1 MSGSP
6 PGFDLGSDERI
17 LATVDAIPRGRVA
30 SYGQV
35 AQEAGL
41 PGRARLVGRVLGRL
55 DADRELPWWRVLR
68 ADGSLAELGGGGAR
82 QRGRLEAEG
91 VRFDGRGRVRMDD
104 HRWQPG
110 VAGEGSSPTELARRA
125 DFPDSD

>member
-1 MSGSP
+1 MSVAP
-6 PGFDLGSDERI
+6 RGFDLGPAERI

-41 PGRARLVGRVLGRL
+41 PGRARFVGRVLRALGS
-55 DADRELPWWRVLR
+55 DRRLPWWRVLR
-68 ADGSLAELGGGGAR
+68 ADGSLAELGGGAR

-91 VRFDGRGRVRMDD
+91 VRFDGRGRVRMND

-110 VAGEGSSPTELARRA
+110 AAGEGSSPRELARRP